1 MLFRSTLINVVF
13 LPLNLIASIGGMSE
27 FSMMTAGTPW
37 WVSYPLFLAAMGLG
51 AALMVVGLKRIAGG
65 ANVV

>member
-1 MLFRSTLINVVF
+1 MNNLLRKLTLINVVF

-37 WVSYPLFLAAMGLG
+37 WVSYPLLLNAMMLG
-51 AALMVVGLKRIAGG
+51 AGVMVLALRRLAK
-65 ANVV
+65 